1 MKSIQLKISL
11 LKSYINFLKLQNQIS
26 KKSIKH
32 SRLTYFFIWDRMKV
46 QIYLEMRHYFNIVC
60 LKMFKRER
68 ERERERERDRERIM
82 RKKFTFISRIYH
94 VKRCKKLSW
103 GMIAWNARAPF
114 QIRYCTHTHDKWTV
128 WSRL

>member
-1 MKSIQLKISL
+1 
-11 LKSYINFLKLQNQIS
+11 
-26 KKSIKH
+26 
-32 SRLTYFFIWDRMKV
+32 MKV

-103 GMIAWNARAPF
+103 GMIA
-114 QIRYCTHTHDKWTV
+114 
-128 WSRL
+128 